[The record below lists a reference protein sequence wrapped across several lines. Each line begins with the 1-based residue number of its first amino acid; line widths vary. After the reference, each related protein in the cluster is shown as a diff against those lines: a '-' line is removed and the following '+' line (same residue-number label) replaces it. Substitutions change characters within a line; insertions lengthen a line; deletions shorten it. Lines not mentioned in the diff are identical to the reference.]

1 MLGVIA
7 ERTFSLTFDS
17 VSDFDKAF
25 ARQGS
30 DTGYFFR
37 TSKTIAVGQRACIR
51 VLIRSGGNPF
61 FLEGVVAWRRVRPG
75 GPDMPPGVYV
85 NLVDRDRARLDG
97 IVRYLRAGAEGRDRR
112 NHQRYPLFADAA
124 YETAD
129 GTHRSEV
136 RNISER
142 GAYLRCMGPLLSV
155 GARFPV
161 TLYLTGERNR
171 GVRMQARV
179 AWIDLFDD
187 TRGMGVSFDSDQTE
201 IKQVSK
207 AIKRIQRDLKNLAR

>member
-1 MLGVIA
+1 MSVWGVTMLGVIS

-37 TSKTIAVGQRACIR
+37 TTKTIAVGQRACIR

-85 NLVDRDRARLDG
+85 NLVDRDRARLDEIG
-97 IVRYLRAGAEGRDRR
+97 RASCR
-112 NHQRYPLFADAA
+112 
-124 YETAD
+124 
-129 GTHRSEV
+129 
-136 RNISER
+136 ER
-142 GAYLRCMGPLLSV
+142 V
-155 GARFPV
+155 
-161 TLYLTGERNR
+161 
-171 GVRMQARV
+171 
-179 AWIDLFDD
+179 
-187 TRGMGVSFDSDQTE
+187 
-201 IKQVSK
+201 
-207 AIKRIQRDLKNLAR
+207 